1 VTFAHPL
8 GLNDPTRRRFNVGP
22 FRIPGYNETIF
33 ATTFSPSGRH
43 IAPSLR
49 VVMDA
54 GDWDRSVATNAPGQ
68 SGSPASPHF
77 RDLAALWAAAEYFPL
92 SFSDQTVQENTE
104 ATLILRPPAAA
115 ETVRQSSP

>member
-1 VTFAHPL
+1 
-8 GLNDPTRRRFNVGP
+8 
-22 FRIPGYNETIF
+22 
-33 ATTFSPSGRH
+33 
-43 IAPSLR
+43 
-49 VVMDA
+49 MDA

-92 SFSDQTVQENTE
+92 SFSDQAVQENTE
-104 ATLILRPPAAA
+104 ATLVLRPPAAA